1 MQLKI
6 GKIILLS
13 QPHLT
18 MNSDW
23 SRSRANIHQLFDLVS
38 IVSSFV
44 EKKNS
49 CLPSFLCPIALLGSF
64 VPLIDP
70 QLYSYNTL
78 YLIDEV

>member
-23 SRSRANIHQLFDLVS
+23 YRSRANLHQLFDLVS

-44 EKKNS
+44 EKKLKFLS
-49 CLPSFLCPIALLGSF
+49 AFFPLPHCCPWFFRSI
-64 VPLIDP
+64 
-70 QLYSYNTL
+70 Y
-78 YLIDEV
+78 